1 MTNPILASGTSFWKR
16 IPWIFAGAALSIG
29 MASSSPAPQSA
40 TQFKLAVDQQFTGG
54 GRQLLSISPDG
65 SQFVYVANNS
75 LYIKT
80 MSEKDARLVAG
91 TTGQGNVTNPVFSPD
106 GKFIAYWSGLDQSL
120 KRVAVGG
127 GTPQV
132 ICQAPN
138 PYGMS
143 WGADDEIVF
152 GQGAGGIRRVRAT
165 GGTAETVVTVKSGE
179 IAHGPQMLPG
189 GSALLYTLASNAD
202 GQVGGGI
209 PQELLSQLNN
219 PQTASQVNPQVLAAL
234 IASLNASSMWDKARI
249 VVTTLK
255 SNETKV
261 LLTGGSDA
269 RYSPTGHIVF
279 ANAGKLMSV
288 RFDVARQEI
297 SGSPVMLMN
306 GVRNAGTATGTSQF
320 SFSNTG
326 SLVYVSTAAE
336 QAQAQREMSLVD
348 LSGKMTLLRHVPSS
362 IFGPRISPNGKQ
374 VAYRDGGA
382 VWIADLTS
390 EAPPRRLTTEP
401 GEGPVWSPDGE
412 RIVYI
417 SIFNNMEALFWR
429 RSDGTGAA
437 ERLVDRARAPE
448 SWSAVNQAISFIT
461 LVGPSGDAGD
471 YDIWSYSLT
480 EKKESPLIV
489 VPNSAQSGSRFS
501 PDGRWI
507 AYESN
512 ESGRAEVFVES
523 VPRTSQ
529 RFQISKT
536 GGARPVWA
544 PDMSKLYFDN
554 NAGNAVRML
563 SVNVRTQPAF
573 SASEP
578 EALPI
583 TGFVQ
588 PSGTIRRQFDITADG
603 RQFLMTFPTAA
614 AAPQVEIISNW
625 FEQLKAR

>member
-1 MTNPILASGTSFWKR
+1 
-16 IPWIFAGAALSIG
+16 
-29 MASSSPAPQSA
+29 MARSSPALQSA
-40 TQFKLAVDQQFTGG
+40 TRYTLASDQQFSGA

-65 SQFVYVANNS
+65 TQFVYVANNS
-75 LYIKT
+75 LYIKAT
-80 MSEKDARLVAG
+80 AEKESRLVAG
-91 TTGQGNVTNPVFSPD
+91 TTGQGNITNPVFSPD
-106 GKFIAYWSGLDQSL
+106 GKLIAYWSGQDQSL
-120 KRVAVGG
+120 KRVSVSG

-132 ICQAPN
+132 ICQASN

-165 GGTAETVVTVKSGE
+165 GGTAETIVTVKAGE

-189 GSALLYTLASNAD
+189 GNTLLYTLASNAD
-202 GQVGGGI
+202 NTVS
-209 PQELLSQLNN
+209 PELLNQLNSAQAAN
-219 PQTASQVNPQVLAAL
+219 QITPQQMATLL
-234 IASLNASSMWDKARI
+234 ASLNPGNLWDKARI

-255 SNETKV
+255 SNETKT

-269 RYSPTGHIVF
+269 RYSPTGHIVY
-279 ANAGKLMSV
+279 ANAGALMAV
-288 RFDVARQEI
+288 RFDAVRQEI
-297 SGSPVMLMN
+297 SGSPVKLME
-306 GVRNAGTATGTSQF
+306 GVRNAGGSTGTSQF
-320 SFSNTG
+320 SFSSTG
-326 SLVYVSTAAE
+326 SLVYISTATE
-336 QAQAQREMSLVD
+336 LAQTQREMSLVD
-348 LSGKMTLLRHVPSS
+348 MSGKATLLRHVPGS

-401 GEGPVWSPDGE
+401 GEAPVWSPDGE

-417 SIFNNMEALFWR
+417 SIFNNMEALYWR
-429 RSDGTGAA
+429 RSDGTGMP
-437 ERLVDRARAPE
+437 ERLADRARAPE

-461 LVGPSGDAGD
+461 LIGPSGDAGD

-480 EKKESPLIV
+480 EKKESPLITI
-489 VPNSAQSGSRFS
+489 PKSAQSGSRYS

-512 ESGRAEVFVES
+512 ESGRAEIYVEA
-523 VPRTSQ
+523 VPRTGQ

-554 NAGNAVRML
+554 NSGNPTSML

-573 SASEP
+573 SSTEP
-578 EALPI
+578 ENLPV

-588 PSGTIRRQFDITADG
+588 PSGTIRRQFDITSDG
-603 RQFLMTFPTAA
+603 RQFLMTFPS
-614 AAPQVEIISNW
+614 APVPLQVEIITNW